1 MESVSKGEELHLA
14 GEGEFSFPTAGGRV
28 RLSITNDAL
37 TPFGGLVPWA
47 AYTEHIGIVKQL
59 AADCPV
65 KRISPNAAP
74 VYDVLQSFIL
84 TALADGR
91 RFSHIE
97 RMREDPTI
105 PEIFGMEAVVSSDT
119 VRRFFQSVDPSLGAE
134 WIARNAKPLW
144 RALPEVVILDWD
156 STVQPKYG
164 HQEGAEVGY
173 NPSKPGRRSF
183 HPLLAVVART
193 RMCPVYRFRS
203 GDTVTATQWHEAMA
217 DAQRWLGERQ
227 VWLNRG
233 DLGLGQ
239 EAVMSWHEQV
249 ADRPHFLFKLK
260 LTSNVRRALAAVPE
274 ASWEGPAQV
283 GAWQVANGTIQL
295 TGWSRSRRVVFARSL
310 QGQVPGPKA
319 GEFWDQNKHEFAVY
333 VTNLPESFNAWNIQD
348 LYRQR
353 ADVENVFDELKNQ
366 WGFSGFCAKSRATT
380 ELAARLTLLVY
391 NLWVLFVRFIVP
403 QKHTEAKKGR
413 RWFLLI
419 AARLV
424 ESGRQKELQVSIR
437 GGWAEQLKE
446 GYTRLHDW
454 IRTTAPQL
462 KYTMPDEPDAP
473 SIFAPSGA

>member
-1 MESVSKGEELHLA
+1 MEPITKGEAPHLA
-14 GEGEFSFPTAGGRV
+14 GEENFIFPTAGGNV
-28 RLSITNDAL
+28 RLSVTEDAL

-59 AADCPV
+59 AKDCPV
-65 KRISPNAAP
+65 KRTSPNAAP

-84 TALADGR
+84 TALADGK

-105 PEIFGMEAVVSSDT
+105 PEIFGMEAVVGSDT
-119 VRRFFQSVDPSLGAE
+119 VRRFFKSVEPTLGAE
-134 WIARNAKPLW
+134 WIARSAKPLW
-144 RALPEVVILDWD
+144 RALPEEIVLDWD
-156 STVQPKYG
+156 STVLTKYG

-173 NPSKPGRRSF
+173 NPTKPGRPSL
-183 HPLLAVVART
+183 HPLLAVVAKT
-193 RMCPVYRFRS
+193 RMCPAYQFRS
-203 GDTVTATQWHEAMA
+203 GDTVTATNWKGAME
-217 DAQRWLGERQ
+217 DAQRWLGERK

-233 DLGLGQ
+233 DLGLGH
-239 EAVMSWHEQV
+239 EAVMAWHEQG

-260 LTSNVRRALAAVPE
+260 LTANVRRAISEVPE
-274 ASWEGPAQV
+274 SAWEGPERT
-283 GAWQVANGTIQL
+283 GSWQVVNSVL
-295 TGWSRSRRVVFARSL
+295 RLSGWSRERRVVFARTL
-310 QGQVPGPKA
+310 QGRVPGTQS

-333 VTNLPESFNAWNIQD
+333 ITNLPEKFNPWLIQD

-366 WGFSGFCAKSRATT
+366 WGFDGFCAKSRATT

-424 ESGRQKELQVSIR
+424 QSGRQKEVQVSIR
-437 GGWAEQLKE
+437 GGWAEQLKD
-446 GYTRLHDW
+446 GYVRLHDW
-454 IRTTAPQL
+454 IRTTAPQF
-462 KYTMPDEPDAP
+462 KYAIPET
-473 SIFAPSGA
+473 G